1 MDNLTV
7 ELVKTAQ
14 NREYTKFEEVAKELL
29 KAKMEQSDKYL
40 EFQEKMQEA
49 CDGTGPKGPKGKGR
63 KDIDEDEDDD
73 DEDNDP
79 DSKDAKQNSDD
90 EDGDGKK
97 DKDEKHGD
105 LRKDFT
111 GKDED
116 ADKED

>member
-14 NREYTKFEEVAKELL
+14 DRNYVKFEEVAKELL
-29 KAKMEQSDKYL
+29 KSKL
-40 EFQEKMQEA
+40 QETESYKETMKKLQEA
-49 CDGTGPKGPKGKGR
+49 CGK
-63 KDIDEDEDDD
+63 KVVE

-97 DKDEKHGD
+97 DSEEKHGD
-105 LRKDFT
+105 LKKDFT
-111 GKDED
+111 GKHKD

>member
-29 KAKMEQSDKYL
+29 KSKL
-40 EFQEKMQEA
+40 QETESYVQTMKKLQEA
-49 CDGTGPKGPKGKGR
+49 CGK
-63 KDIDEDEDDD
+63 KISED

-90 EDGDGKK
+90 EDNDGKK
-97 DKDEKHGD
+97 DSDEKHGD
-105 LRKDFT
+105 LKKDFT
-111 GKDED
+111 GKHKD